1 MSQEQR
7 PPDPPQA
14 PEIDRR
20 FRLYPYQWIGLPLMM
35 LVPVLAL
42 FGVFGQ
48 SWDTARGAT
57 AALELELRYPSRFRY
72 KQLNGMDVYVTNSS
86 GRQLDTVT
94 VSFDTAYINRFST
107 VTFVPS
113 ATGAYEV
120 ELTKVE
126 PDERRLIRVELQ
138 GEKYWLHRGL
148 IQAWAAGSDTL
159 RVPVST
165 VVFP

>member
-1 MSQEQR
+1 MSEEQR
-7 PPDPPQA
+7 PPDP

-20 FRLYPYQWIGLPLMM
+20 FRLYRYQWIGLPLMM

-48 SWDTARGAT
+48 SWDTAAGAT
-57 AALELELRYPSRFRY
+57 AELEMELRYPSRFRY
-72 KQLNGMDVYVTNSS
+72 KQLNEMDVYVTNTS
-86 GRQLDTVT
+86 GRQLDRVT
-94 VSFDTAYINRFST
+94 VAFDTAYINRFST
-107 VTFVPS
+107 VTFVPP

-126 PDERRLIRVELQ
+126 PNERRLIRVELQ
-138 GEKYWLHRGL
+138 GEEYWLHRGR
-148 IQAWAAGSDTL
+148 IEAWPAGGDTL
-159 RVPVST
+159 RLPVRT